1 MGGKMSPSSRRQF
14 LHTAGLAG
22 ASALLGLPARAS
34 WAAPGANAESLRM
47 VFFTDVHAH
56 TDWQAPRA
64 LAAAAKAINAEHPE
78 LVIGGGDLIY
88 DGFEVAAATAEPQWD
103 VYMTMHE
110 AIGAPVEPILGNHD
124 LVAVKPDDGSK
135 PSPDPRAIF
144 RGKFG
149 LDRTWRSFD
158 AGGYRF
164 FLLDSVEVSHD
175 ELNYHG
181 GISSEQLAWLRTEL
195 GRTDTD
201 TPIVVA
207 THIPFLSAIPQATKG
222 AMVPLEANHLV
233 VNNLEVLELFAEHN
247 LLLVLQGHLHAE
259 EMLRWQGTTFITSGA
274 VCGNKWRGPRYGTPE
289 GFGVLDLR
297 PDRVDWKYKSY
308 GWEATGA

>member
-1 MGGKMSPSSRRQF
+1 MSPSSRRQF

-22 ASALLGLPARAS
+22 VSALFGLPAKAG
-34 WAAPGANAESLRM
+34 WAATGASEGNLRM

-56 TDWQAPRA
+56 TKWRAPQAM
-64 LAAAAKAINAEHPE
+64 AAAAKAINAEHPE

-103 VYMTMHE
+103 AYMTMHE
-110 AIGAPVEPILGNHD
+110 AIRAPVEPIVGNHD
-124 LVAVKPDDGSK
+124 LTAVKPDDGSK
-135 PSPDPRAIF
+135 PSTDPRAVF

-149 LDRTWRSFD
+149 LERTWRRVD

-164 FLLDSVEVSHD
+164 FLLDSVEVSDD
-175 ELNYHG
+175 ELQYHG
-181 GISSEQLAWLRTEL
+181 GISSEQLAWLRSEL
-195 GRTDTD
+195 DRTDTD

-233 VNNLEVLELFAEHN
+233 VNNRETLELFAEHN

-259 EMLRWQGTTFITSGA
+259 EMLRWRGTTFITSGA
-274 VCGNKWRGPRYGTPE
+274 VCGNKWRGPKYGTPE

-297 PDRVDWKYKSY
+297 PDRVEWKYKSY
-308 GWEATGA
+308 GWKARGA